1 MKSKNKQR
9 GYIDLSGIVPM
20 LVGFGIVAGIVIGAI
35 IFKGIPWLWEISKPW
50 LHQITG

>member
-1 MKSKNKQR
+1 MVGKNKQR
-9 GYIDLSGIVPM
+9 GFLDLSGIVPM

-50 LHQITG
+50 LHSITG

>member
-1 MKSKNKQR
+1 MKKYQR
-9 GYIDLSGIVPM
+9 GYIDFKGIGTFLIM
-20 LVGFGIVAGIVIGAI
+20 LGVCGGVVLGGL